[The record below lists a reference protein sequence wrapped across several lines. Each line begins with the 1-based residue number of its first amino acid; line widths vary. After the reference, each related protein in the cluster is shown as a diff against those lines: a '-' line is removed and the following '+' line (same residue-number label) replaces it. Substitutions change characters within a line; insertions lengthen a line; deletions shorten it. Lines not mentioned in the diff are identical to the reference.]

1 MIEYIVFLGDRE
13 DFKEILALV
22 FVCVM
27 EQVPP
32 RPNTYMPFGN
42 GVHACPGSELAKLE
56 TLILLHHLTTS
67 CRFSLSLSLKFLR
80 VN

>member
-1 MIEYIVFLGDRE
+1 
-13 DFKEILALV
+13 
-22 FVCVM
+22 M

-67 CRFSLSLSLKFLR
+67 CRWQVVGDGDGIQYGPFPVPKQGLPIKVTPR
-80 VN
+80 NKK